1 MLNIVSRLAERG
13 TMVVAAIVVALA
25 LAFVYER
32 SLFGALQYVTAFAF
46 YLAVMMAIV
55 PLPTLLRRR
64 GRYGAS
70 HWLALLLAAVYGANG
85 IYVGRG
91 ETVLI
96 LALGGVAMG
105 LLVGI
110 AAARRREAL
119 PQA

>member
-1 MLNIVSRLAERG
+1 MINVVSRLADRG
-13 TMVVAAIVVALA
+13 TMVVAAIVVALTI
-25 LAFVYER
+25 AFVFER

-46 YLAVMMAIV
+46 YLAVMVAII
-55 PLPTLLRRR
+55 PLPALVRRR
-64 GRYGAS
+64 GRYGGS
-70 HWLALLLAAVYGANG
+70 NWLALLLAALYGANG

-91 ETVLI
+91 QTVLL

-110 AAARRREAL
+110 AAARRQDPL

>member
-13 TMVVAAIVVALA
+13 TMVVAAIVIALA

-46 YLAVMMAIV
+46 YLAVMVAII
-55 PLPTLLRRR
+55 PLPALLRRR
-64 GRYGAS
+64 GHYGTS
-70 HWLALLLAAVYGANG
+70 NWLALVLAALYAGNG

-91 ETVLI
+91 QTVLL
-96 LALGGVAMG
+96 LAIGGVAMG

-110 AAARRREAL
+110 AAARRVEPL